1 MFVAYDIVY
10 RLVLVFLLSWNSSLF
25 VCILTDFSV
34 NYCQNPAIKITEKQ
48 GTIININQEI
58 VQLIGIVITNISE

>member
-1 MFVAYDIVY
+1 MFVAYDIIY

-25 VCILTDFSV
+25 VRVLTDFSV

-58 VQLIGIVITNISE
+58 VQLICIVINISE

>member
-1 MFVAYDIVY
+1 MIIVY

-25 VCILTDFSV
+25 VSVLTDFSV
-34 NYCQNPAIKITEKQ
+34 NYCQIPAITITEQQ

-58 VQLIGIVITNISE
+58 VQLICIVINISE

>member
-1 MFVAYDIVY
+1 MIRFY

-25 VCILTDFSV
+25 VSVLTDFSV
-34 NYCQNPAIKITEKQ
+34 NYCQILAITITEQQ

-58 VQLIGIVITNISE
+58 VQLICNVINISE